1 METPQRTPVNVHIS
15 TSTMIRVVMV
25 VLALVFVYT
34 IRDVVVLLI
43 VALVLSTAF
52 DPWVDK
58 LQNYKIPRTIGII
71 LIYIL
76 IFGGASVIL
85 ALIIPPLVNQVNELT
100 SNFPAIYQKFLS
112 EFNALRD
119 LSANASLQNSI
130 NNALQSLQLS
140 IGRAGSGV
148 FNAISS
154 FFGGLISFI
163 AILIMTFYIVSEESG
178 MKRFFRSVAPLQYQ
192 PYLHQLLG
200 KVQTKMGGW
209 LRGQLLLLLIVAVLD
224 FIGLSIIGVKYALV
238 LALFAG
244 LLEFIPMIG
253 STIAAIPAVFIA
265 FTQSAT
271 KGIITILLFF
281 VVQQLENNLIVPKVM
296 KTTTGLHSI
305 VTIIVMLIGA
315 KVAGL
320 LGILLAV
327 PVTLI
332 LVTIYQDIW
341 GKKREAEMQL
351 EQ

>member
-1 METPQRTPVNVHIS
+1 
-15 TSTMIRVVMV
+15 
-25 VLALVFVYT
+25 
-34 IRDVVVLLI
+34 
-43 VALVLSTAF
+43 VLSTAF
-52 DPWVDK
+52 DPWVDR
-58 LQNYKIPRTIGII
+58 LQNYRIPRVLGII
-71 LIYIL
+71 LIFIL

-85 ALIIPPLVNQVNELT
+85 ALIIPPLITQVNELT
-100 SNFPAIYQKFLS
+100 SNFPEIYQKFVS
-112 EFNALRD
+112 EFSALQN
-119 LSANASLQNSI
+119 LSANSSMQNSI
-130 NNALQSLQLS
+130 NTALQSLQLS
-140 IGRAGSGV
+140 VGKAGSGV
-148 FNAISS
+148 FNAVSS
-154 FFGGLISFI
+154 FFGGLIAFI

-192 PYLHQLLG
+192 PYLHQLLA
-200 KVQTKMGGW
+200 KVQVKMGGW
-209 LRGQLLLLLIVAVLD
+209 LRGQLLLLLIVAIMD

-253 STIAAIPAVFIA
+253 STIAAIPAVFVA
-265 FTQSAT
+265 FTMSPT
-271 KGIITILLFF
+271 KGMLTVLLFI
-281 VVQQLENNLIVPKVM
+281 VVQQIENNFIVPKVM

-320 LGILLAV
+320 LGIILAV

-332 LVTIYQDIW
+332 LVTIYQDVW